1 MKRNFLALPQ
11 LVASLFTFLF
21 SFICLQGFAQEVSKE
36 YDRIGKFDKGV
47 ALVWTNKLVGMIKT
61 NGKEIVKPEYEKIG
75 SFGSDNLAFTTKE
88 GKIGII
94 NLEGKVIVPNL
105 YESISQFRGSYA
117 MTKRDGLYGII
128 NRKGK
133 VLVDNKY
140 QKLKLGKYGDVRA
153 VKDGQEIL
161 LDIKD

>member
-1 MKRNFLALPQ
+1 MKKLIFLLLTAC
-11 LVASLFTFLF
+11 T
-21 SFICLQGFAQEVSKE
+21 LQGFCQEISKE

-47 ALVWTNKLVGMIKT
+47 AFVWKNKLVGMIKP

-75 SFGSDNLAFTTKE
+75 SFGSDNLAFTTKD

-94 NLEGKVIVPNL
+94 SIEGKVIVQNI
-105 YESISQFRGSYA
+105 YESIAQFKGSLA
-117 MTKRDGLYGII
+117 ITKKDGLYGII
-128 NRKGK
+128 NKKGK
-133 VLVDNKY
+133 VLVENKY

-153 VKDGQEIL
+153 VKDGQEVL